1 LRPVFAERVD
11 QLDRHVQLPG
21 TEFFKGR
28 SSDRPLPQRAGKIR
42 TDQWSLAQLA
52 INGADRQRH
61 HTANLV
67 FRSAETLR
75 IACDIS
81 RRGKREVSFDPSS
94 RTVAWRIE
102 PEMSL

>member
-1 LRPVFAERVD
+1 
-11 QLDRHVQLPG
+11 
-21 TEFFKGR
+21 
-28 SSDRPLPQRAGKIR
+28 
-42 TDQWSLAQLA
+42 
-52 INGADRQRH
+52 
-61 HTANLV
+61 V